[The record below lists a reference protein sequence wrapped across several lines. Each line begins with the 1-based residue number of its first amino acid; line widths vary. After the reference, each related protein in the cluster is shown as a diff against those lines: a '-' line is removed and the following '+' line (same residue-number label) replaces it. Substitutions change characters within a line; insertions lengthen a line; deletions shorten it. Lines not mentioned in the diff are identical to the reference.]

1 MRVGLKLSVVAS
13 LFFIA
18 WRGNGGSSSSV
29 ATTPDSNNSLQEI
42 NRNIGGVYP
51 LKPQEGTW
59 SYLFYGEVNPK
70 ALGDIVNV
78 RVIDSENPDG
88 IILKSDDTTDYR

>member
-18 WRGNGGSSSSV
+18 WRGNGGSSV

-42 NRNIGGVYP
+42 NGNIGGVYP
-51 LKPQEGTW
+51 LNLKRG
-59 SYLFYGEVNPK
+59 
-70 ALGDIVNV
+70 LGAIYSME
-78 RVIDSENPDG
+78 R
-88 IILKSDDTTDYR
+88 